1 MKKGRK
7 KTMDYSPEEFNKLST
22 EERRLR
28 GRLSRLKR
36 MIKKRE
42 DEIDELMK
50 PINKLN
56 TEIVKYKN
64 EMEELK
70 NSIKDMGFDFPTFRV
85 EGFDIKKGKDE
96 NGDDK
101 YHSYF
106 RGVWYVN
113 GKKKQKYLGSE
124 EKVFSLVR
132 KKYRGFDKLM
142 GTDKTDKIKEY
153 FTPQFQLDF
162 WNKEYEDFSK
172 KI

>member
-7 KTMDYSPEEFNKLST
+7 KTMDYSPEEFDKLST

-36 MIKKRE
+36 MIIKRE

-50 PINKLN
+50 PITKLN
-56 TEIVKYKN
+56 TEIVKYKT

-85 EGFDIKKGKDE
+85 ESFITK
-96 NGDDK
+96 NQ
-101 YHSYF
+101 SYW

-124 EKVFSLVR
+124 EKIFSIVR
-132 KKYRGFDKLM
+132 KKYRGFDKLI
-142 GTDKTDKIKEY
+142 GDDKTDKILEY